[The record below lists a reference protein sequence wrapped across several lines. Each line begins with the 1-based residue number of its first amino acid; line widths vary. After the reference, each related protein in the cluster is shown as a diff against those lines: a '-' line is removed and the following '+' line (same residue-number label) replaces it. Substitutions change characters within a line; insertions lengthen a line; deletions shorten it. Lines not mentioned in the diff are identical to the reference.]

1 MSREEDADRKRASNS
16 PETTALSVVWGSSG
30 RLIVPRC
37 LAGHLNSPSSVFVGC
52 AYKLHTAVILY
63 CTHMNMY
70 CIDMFLNTEI
80 VYVQSSVWMFSL
92 SVRSVE
98 SSSCGICSHDY
109 SLWSRLKCPRLPLI
123 EPRSRYFLFWAP
135 VAFLLSPPCFFT
147 CRSAQT
153 FPSQARGG
161 AVRLLNL
168 EPSCCPDSWTPSP
181 WPVETRPQL
190 SALKALSSASG
201 SDLRWLSAVA
211 SCSLSC
217 SLALPLPT
225 HAVISV
231 LTHRGASCCGF
242 FDNRPIQL
250 QTSDPLWFSVLALG
264 GFGPLFLPV
273 YMTSA

>member
-52 AYKLHTAVILY
+52 ANKLHTAVILY

-80 VYVQSSVWMFSL
+80 VYVQSFVWMFSL

-123 EPRSRYFLFWAP
+123 EPCSRYFLFWAP
-135 VAFLLSPPCFFT
+135 VAFLVSSPPLLYMSFSPNFSIT
-147 CRSAQT
+147 
-153 FPSQARGG
+153 SQGR
-161 AVRLLNL
+161 
-168 EPSCCPDSWTPSP
+168 CC
-181 WPVETRPQL
+181 
-190 SALKALSSASG
+190 
-201 SDLRWLSAVA
+201 
-211 SCSLSC
+211 
-217 SLALPLPT
+217 
-225 HAVISV
+225 
-231 LTHRGASCCGF
+231 
-242 FDNRPIQL
+242 
-250 QTSDPLWFSVLALG
+250 
-264 GFGPLFLPV
+264 
-273 YMTSA
+273 TSA